1 MIWALLTSRLAGPA
15 MAATAVVAGLAVGA
29 QTIRLGE
36 AINRAKRAETVVVRL
51 SDDLAAC
58 RATARTLDV
67 EIARQNSRVAGLER
81 EAATRVAQSARAVSA
96 AKSEAARL
104 RQRAARMLTTTDAD
118 PDRCAAADRLILEAV
133 K

>member
-36 AINRAKRAETVVVRL
+36 AINRAKRAESVVSRL
-51 SDDLAAC
+51 SDDLATC
-58 RATARTLDV
+58 RASVRTLDA
-67 EIARQNSRVAGLER
+67 EIARQNSRVTGLEQ
-81 EAATRVAQSARAVSA
+81 EAATRVAQSAKAVSA
-96 AKSEAARL
+96 AKSEAVRHRAVASSL
-104 RQRAARMLTTTDAD
+104 IAARDAD
-118 PDRCAAADRLILEAV
+118 PDRCAAADRLIMETV